1 MKKLFIILF
10 LFPLLLDA
18 QETICDTVVPQTY
31 EYVRYGDR
39 AMLLDIYKPKV
50 ARADSACVVYMFGG
64 GFAMGS
70 RTVKNVRE
78 FCQKLAQRGFTAV
91 AIDYRLHIPEVN
103 FDTVSLFNM
112 RDVFRD
118 AIYMAT
124 EDASASV
131 AYLCSNA
138 AKLGIS
144 SDRIV
149 LCGSSAGAITS
160 LQLDYCR
167 ANELAP
173 ASTLPTGWKPAAVV
187 AFSGAIYA
195 DGERPKYAKSPAP
208 TFFLHG
214 NADKIV
220 NYKKFPPLLR
230 SGLYGP
236 KKLHK
241 IFEKEGYPHW
251 LFIFEGLGHEIAA
264 QQMNMY
270 EEFEAFVNKTLAG
283 NVMHYDATVR
293 DDEVKPTKWSKMN
306 VFDLY
311 NMN

>member
-1 MKKLFIILF
+1 MLK
-10 LFPLLLDA
+10 A
-18 QETICDTVVPQTY
+18 QGKVYDTVVPQTF

-39 AMLLDIYKPKV
+39 ALLLDVYKPKV
-50 ARADSACVVYMFGG
+50 ARADSACVVYLFGG

-70 RTVKNVRE
+70 RQVENVRK
-78 FCQKLAQRGFTAV
+78 FCQKLAQQGFTAV

-103 FDTVSLFNM
+103 FDTVSLLNM
-112 RDVFRD
+112 STVFRD

-131 AYLCSNA
+131 AYICKNA
-138 AKLGIS
+138 STLGIS
-144 SDRIV
+144 TSRIV

-167 ANELAP
+167 ANGLSP
-173 ASTLPTGWKPAAVV
+173 ASALPGGWSPAAVV

-195 DGERPKYAKSPAP
+195 DGTRPRYDKAPAP

-214 NADKIV
+214 DADKIV

-241 IFEKEGYPHW
+241 IFEMNGYPHW
-251 LFIFEGLGHEIAA
+251 FFIFEGIGHEIAA
-264 QQMNMY
+264 QQINMY
-270 EEFEAFVNKTLAG
+270 EEFEVFVNKVLAG
-283 NVMHYDATVR
+283 KRMRYDATVR
-293 DDEVKPTKWSKMN
+293 DDDVKPTKWSKMN

-311 NMN
+311 RR